1 MSGKWILKLPKEIK
15 MSALDDMYREG
26 KIGEFIV
33 LSRVL
38 LNAPISEGGVATEE
52 IEQIREKYERR
63 RVRHG
68 KINGG

>member
-15 MSALDDMYREG
+15 MSVLDDMYREG

-33 LSRVL
+33 LSKVL

-52 IEQIREKYERR
+52 IEQIREKNEKR